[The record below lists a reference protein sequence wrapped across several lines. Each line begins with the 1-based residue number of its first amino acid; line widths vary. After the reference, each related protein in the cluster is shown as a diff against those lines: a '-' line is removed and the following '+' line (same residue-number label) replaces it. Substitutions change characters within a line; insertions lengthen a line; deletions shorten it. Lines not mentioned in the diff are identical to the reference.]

1 MPLRPVDRDVLEDI
15 SQDISQSNYGFLYVD
30 RVRDDL
36 KDQYQSREKGRLKA
50 PKLSTSDV
58 KESLRDLA
66 EDENYSLERIR
77 SGVFYWD
84 PFGSGTRTGITE
96 RLKGVFRDQ
105 MVVTTED
112 LRKAFDLA
120 HEDAD
125 FFAKQLR
132 RQNLVMRI
140 AAGSRDYY
148 SVGSRLKEETGEDD
162 LKGKLKRRATHGKLS
177 HGQLEEAISVAAT
190 SDVIGYLQG
199 EGLIIDMD
207 GEYLVRSALDEFAE
221 KLADDLGD
229 DVSRA
234 FEDAGNV
241 MPTGEY
247 DSLIESEIE
256 VRSNVLAHVR
266 SSGADIGKRDVIEA
280 VREQYDDEDGDPHV
294 EVLDARSLAVA
305 VEPFDRMV
313 EGRAEDLTRPLLQ
326 DLTATT
332 ADNLKQELREEIE
345 DLHLTTS
352 DAGNAYARTKVRER
366 GEALI
371 DERF

>member
-15 SQDISQSNYGFLYVD
+15 SQDITQSNYGFLYVD

-36 KDQYQSREKGRLKA
+36 KDQYQSREKRRLKA
-50 PKLSTSDV
+50 PKLSNSDM
-58 KESLRDLA
+58 KEALRDLA

-125 FFAKQLR
+125 FFASQLR

-162 LKGKLKRRATHGKLS
+162 LKGKLKRRSTHGKLS

-234 FEDAGNV
+234 FDDAGNV

-247 DSLIESEIE
+247 DSLVESEIE

-266 SSGADIGKRDVIEA
+266 SSGADVDKRDVVEA
-280 VREQYDDEDGDPHV
+280 VQDEYDEEGDPHI
-294 EVLDARSLAVA
+294 EVLEARSLAKA
-305 VEPFDRMV
+305 TEPFERMV
-313 EGRAEDLTRPLLQ
+313 EARAEDLTRPLLQ
-326 DLTATT
+326 DLTAAT
-332 ADNLKQELREEIE
+332 ADSLKSELREEIE
-345 DLHLTTS
+345 ELHLTTS
-352 DAGNAYARTKVRER
+352 DAGNAYARTQVRER
-366 GEALI
+366 GEELI